1 MDKKKVS
8 AYLLSE
14 LEKQLDR
21 NIWEI
26 RISEDD
32 LLVEHKTISGA
43 GFHLSLD
50 AILRKLEHGKEQ
62 IYLEE
67 VLRKVLEMAS
77 ASLQEKRIRG
87 NERNIYP
94 VLRSAAYP
102 LEKQGIPLLSKEHT
116 PESRIFYALDLGKAY
131 VLIDHEMVRASGY
144 KEEEIF
150 DQALANL
157 KGLDTSYKEDPV
169 GGNHFYFFA
178 PNDGFAASRILNDEL
193 MAFMR
198 RKIEGEMGVAIPHQ
212 DVLIIA
218 DIRNEM
224 GYKVLAR
231 INMDFCV
238 KGDIPISPLPFIY
251 TAEQVL
257 EPIMVM
263 SNPGAS
269 PQVIK
274 KKGK

>member
-1 MDKKKVS
+1 MDKNKVS
-8 AYLLSE
+8 AFLLNE
-14 LEKQLDR
+14 LQKQL
-21 NIWEI
+21 NPEAWQIKI
-26 RISEDD
+26 QEDD
-32 LLVEHKTISGA
+32 LLVEHKEISGA

-62 IYLEE
+62 AYLEE
-67 VLRKVLEMAS
+67 VVRKVLEMAT
-77 ASLQEKRIRG
+77 ASLQEKQIRG

-102 LEKQGIPLLSKEHT
+102 LEKQGVPLLNQEHT
-116 PESRIFYALDLGKAY
+116 AESRIFYALDLGKTY
-131 VLIDHEMVRASGY
+131 VLIDREMARASGY
-144 KEEEIF
+144 DDQEIF
-150 DQALANL
+150 AQALANL
-157 KGLDTSYKEDPV
+157 KGLDTSYKEDQV
-169 GGNHFYFFA
+169 AGNHFYFFA
-178 PNDGFAASRILNDEL
+178 PNDGYAASRILNDEL
-193 MAFMR
+193 IAFMR
-198 RKIEGEMGVAIPHQ
+198 RKIGEDMGVAIPHQ

-251 TAEQVL
+251 TDEQAL

-269 PQVIK
+269 PQVVK